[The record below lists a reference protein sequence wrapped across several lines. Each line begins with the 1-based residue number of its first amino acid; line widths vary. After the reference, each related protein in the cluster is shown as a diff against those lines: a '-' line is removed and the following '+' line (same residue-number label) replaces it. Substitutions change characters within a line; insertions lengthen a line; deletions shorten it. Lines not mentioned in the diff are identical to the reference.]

1 MPKKKPKPRK
11 TPSQGRRHQ
20 GAPHRHTA
28 PAAVPALLAE
38 LEEWARELDL
48 FIEDSTWLVER
59 AIDLK
64 REQLGSPDPTAWTEE
79 EIRAV
84 LTEAFPRSVATS
96 ADDARLLVPAM
107 TLFFS
112 FLLSTGRFRSALTD
126 AGLTALMEE
135 LATEVPQALED
146 PTRRSMGGNVVR
158 YAVEQ
163 GVDVSDPAQ
172 LGEFMAHFNSLSFEE
187 RVAITDGAAP
197 APGPARPGVAV
208 GLGGGPVPGG
218 GTREEPVNPFARI
231 WPAAL
236 GHAPDPTTLSA
247 APVDSVQAA
256 ELFERSVLL
265 RRARQLLDWLGDGRP
280 VTSTGALRLAD
291 TTAVMDLLGISFHM
305 APRSMWWV
313 RDLVLLWVAL
323 VRLGYLEVGP
333 TRVTPGEEALPGA
346 GAAPEDVATA
356 GAGLHAAVLHAF
368 LEDQPDR
375 PSVALEP
382 DLTLAALLRAAEPEG
397 LTMPAWDDSLPSEDD
412 HHVRFLGRDLDI
424 LAALGILEREGTTY
438 RLPAALHLIVP
449 VAVRMLVDG

>member
-11 TPSQGRRHQ
+11 TPSQRRRHQ

-64 REQLGSPDPTAWTEE
+64 REQLASPDPTAWTEQ

-84 LTEAFPRSVATS
+84 LTEAFPRSIATT

-126 AGLTALMEE
+126 AALTALMEE

-146 PTRRSMGGNVVR
+146 PTRRSMGGNLVR

-163 GVDVSDPAQ
+163 GVDVSDPA
-172 LGEFMAHFNSLSFEE
+172 
-187 RVAITDGAAP
+187 P
-197 APGPARPGVAV
+197 APARPGTAF
-208 GLGGGPVPGG
+208 GLAGGPAPDG

-231 WPAAL
+231 WPSAL
-236 GHAPDPTTLSA
+236 GHAPDLTALSSD
-247 APVDSVQAA
+247 PVDAARAA

-291 TTAVMDLLGISFHM
+291 TTAVMGLLGISSHT

-323 VRLGYLEVGP
+323 VRLGYLEVGR
-333 TRVTPGEEALPGA
+333 TRVTPGEEALPGG
-346 GAAPEDVATA
+346 GAAPEEVATV

-368 LEDQPDR
+368 LEDRPDR

-397 LTMPAWDDSLPSEDD
+397 LTMPARDDALPSEDD
-412 HHVRFLGRDLDI
+412 HRVRYLGRDLDI
-424 LAALGILEREGTTY
+424 LAALGMLEREGSTY

-449 VAVRMLVDG
+449 VAVRLLVDG